1 MTRRAAGGAG
11 RPATRVLLGVT
22 VLTAVLGALLLPVP
36 AAQAAPATGATAA
49 APVAITITTLEPRT
63 VTPGSTVVVGMTLTN
78 DGDDTITD
86 LSVRLQR
93 GDRLTTR
100 DELTADAAQPSA
112 GDAAQAPFQPI
123 PSTVLE
129 PGDDAFFQFSTPAAD
144 LALTADGV
152 YPVLVNVNGTR
163 AGLVERVGELSTY
176 LTVFAGTTSRTTVS
190 WLWPL
195 TDRPHRDADGTFT
208 DDDLADEVSADGRL
222 DRALAALEGLPDG
235 GRTVPVTLAVDPA
248 LVEELTA
255 MSGGY
260 TVDGAPGGGVAA
272 AGEWL
277 SRLRSL
283 AVVHPVVALPYA
295 DVDADALQAAGL
307 PGALTRSLPGTV
319 EGTAA
324 QPARGSAPATPSATA
339 TATTEPPAPT
349 TSAGEQ
355 VLADALD
362 TTPRTDLAWP
372 AGGAVRT
379 DTLATLTAGGVDQLV
394 LGQGGYTDAD
404 AAVGRTGRA
413 AAARVPVTTAGG
425 TLTTL
430 VADSALAEVV
440 AGADTAVGGP
450 RVAEQ
455 RYLAELGVLTSQLAA
470 VDPAVAQTVLVVPP
484 REVQADPD
492 WTTPMMADTATE
504 PWLAA
509 ASLEDLASGPVA
521 DAGDLVAPADD
532 ARLAGPGMASVAA
545 AVAVRD
551 DVAGAVVGDPG
562 TVLAGY
568 DAAVSRAV
576 SVSWRDDPD
585 GFTAS
590 ATDLQQTLAALR
602 GEVGLVAPAD
612 GAYSLASSD
621 APLVLT
627 VRNDLPFAVDVTLD
641 LQTRSGV
648 GFEAE
653 TVPAQRLDPLTRTV
667 ITVPTSVRQS
677 GSFTVVAQLATP
689 AGGPLGTE
697 VQLRVSSTAYG
708 PITLAITI
716 GATALLGLLFLRR
729 LVLFVLRRR
738 RGGPAPV
745 DDDVLVPVDGD
756 AAGPQSTPPTRSP
769 V

>member
-11 RPATRVLLGVT
+11 RPATRLLIRVT
-22 VLTAVLGALLLPVP
+22 VLTALLGALLLPTTG
-36 AAQAAPATGATAA
+36 ARAAPATGTAA
-49 APVAITITTLEPRT
+49 SPVAITVTTLEPRT
-63 VTPGSTVVVGMTLTN
+63 VTPASTVVVGMTLTN

-100 DELTADAAQPSA
+100 DELTADAEQPSA
-112 GDAAQAPFQPI
+112 GDAAQAPFQQI
-123 PSTVLE
+123 PNTVLE

-176 LTVFAGTTSRTTVS
+176 LTVFGGTASRTSVA

-195 TDRPHRDADGTFT
+195 TDRPHRDADGSFT
-208 DDDLADEVSADGRL
+208 DDELATEVSADGRL
-222 DRALAALEGLPDG
+222 DRALSVLEALPDG
-235 GRTVPVTLAVDPA
+235 GRSVPVTLAVDPA

-260 TVDGAPGGGVAA
+260 TVDGSPGQGVAA

-307 PGALTRSLPGTV
+307 SAALTRSLPGTV
-319 EGTAA
+319 AGTAA
-324 QPARGSAPATPSATA
+324 QPTGGGATATPSATA
-339 TATTEPPAPT
+339 TATTPPPAPT
-349 TSAGEQ
+349 TSAGEAI
-355 VLADALD
+355 LADALD

-413 AAARVPVTTAGG
+413 AAARVPVTTPEG

-430 VADSALAEVV
+430 VADSALAQVV
-440 AGADTAVGGP
+440 AGADTATGGP

-484 REVQADPD
+484 REVEADPA
-492 WTTPMMADTATE
+492 WTTAMMADTATE

-509 ASLEDLASGPVA
+509 TSLDDLADGPVA
-521 DAGDLVAPADD
+521 DAGALVAPPDD
-532 ARLAGPGMASVAA
+532 VRLSGPGMAAVAA

-551 DVAGAVVGDPG
+551 DVAGAVVDDPG

-576 SVSWRDDPD
+576 SVAWRGDPD
-585 GFTAS
+585 GFAAA
-590 ATDLQQTLAALR
+590 ATDLQQTLTALR
-602 GEVGLVAPAD
+602 GEVGLVPPAD

-653 TVPAQRLDPLTRTV
+653 SVPAQRLDPQTRTV

-689 AGGPLGTE
+689 AGGPLGSA

-716 GATALLGLLFLRR
+716 GAAALLGLLFLRR

-738 RGGPAPV
+738 RGEPAV
-745 DDDVLVPVDGD
+745 ADDDVLVPVDGD
-756 AAGPQSTPPTRSP
+756 PAGPRPTPPTRSP

>member
-11 RPATRVLLGVT
+11 RPATPIMLLTCALTTLLGV
-22 VLTAVLGALLLPVP
+22 LLLPG
-36 AAQAAPATGATAA
+36 ARAHAAPGASPA
-49 APVAITITTLEPRT
+49 APVSITISTLEPRT
-63 VTPGSTVVVGMTLTN
+63 VTPTSTVVVGMVLTN
-78 DGDDTITD
+78 EGADTITG

-93 GDRLTTR
+93 GDRLSTR
-100 DELTADAAQPSA
+100 EELAADVADPSA
-112 GDAAQAPFQPI
+112 GDAAQAPFAPVDG
-123 PSTVLE
+123 VLE
-129 PGDDAFFQFSTPAAD
+129 PGDDLSYTYTTTAAD

-176 LTVFAGTTSRTTVS
+176 LPVFSTTTSRTTVG

-195 TDRPHRDADGTFT
+195 TDRPHRDATGAFT
-208 DDDLADEVSADGRL
+208 DDELAEEVSADGRL
-222 DRALAALEGLPDG
+222 DRALTVLEGLPDG

-248 LVEELTA
+248 LVEELTVMA
-255 MSGGY
+255 GGY
-260 TVDGAPGGGVAA
+260 TVGGA
-272 AGEWL
+272 AGEGTAAAVDWL
-277 SRLRSL
+277 SRLRAL
-283 AVVHPVVALPYA
+283 AAVHPVAALPYA

-307 PGALTRSLPGTV
+307 PAVLTRSLPGST
-319 EGTAA
+319 EGTAE
-324 QPARGSAPATPSATA
+324 QPAGAAPVTGPSATA
-339 TATTEPPAPT
+339 TATTSAPAAT
-349 TSAGEQ
+349 TGAGVQ
-355 VLADALD
+355 ILADALD

-379 DTLATLTAGGVDQLV
+379 DTLPTLAAGGVDQLV
-394 LGQGGYTDAD
+394 LGEGGYTDAD

-413 AAARVPVTTAGG
+413 AAARVPVAGTDG
-425 TLTTL
+425 TVTTL
-430 VADSALAEVV
+430 VADSALAGVV
-440 AGADTAVGGP
+440 AGADTAAGGP
-450 RVAEQ
+450 RLAEQ

-492 WTTPMMADTATE
+492 WTTSMMADAVTE
-504 PWLAA
+504 PWLAP
-509 ASLEDLASGPVA
+509 ASLDDLASGPVA
-521 DAGDLVAPADD
+521 DAGDLVPPPAD
-532 ARLAGPGMASVAA
+532 AALAGPGMAAVVA

-562 TVLAGY
+562 SVLAGY
-568 DAAVSRAV
+568 DAATSRAV
-576 SVSWRDDPD
+576 SAAWRDDPD
-585 GFTAS
+585 GFVAA
-590 ATDLQQTLAALR
+590 ATDLQRTLTDLR
-602 GEVGLVAPAD
+602 GEVGLVPPAD

-653 TVPAQRLDPLTRTV
+653 TVPAQRLEPQSRTV
-667 ITVPTSVRQS
+667 VTVPTSVRQS

-689 AGGPLGTE
+689 AGGPLGSA

-716 GATALLGLLFLRR
+716 GAAALLGLLFLRR

-738 RGGPAPV
+738 RGGPTPA
-745 DDDVLVPVDGD
+745 DDVLVPVDGD
-756 AAGPQSTPPTRSP
+756 PSGPPATPPTRSP

>member
-1 MTRRAAGGAG
+1 MA
-11 RPATRVLLGVT
+11 LLGV
-22 VLTAVLGALLLPVP
+22 LLLPGTP
-36 AAQAAPATGATAA
+36 AQAAPTSGPA
-49 APVAITITTLEPRT
+49 APVSITVTTLEPRT
-63 VTPGSTVVVGMTLTN
+63 VRPDSTIVVGVVLTN
-78 DGDDTITD
+78 DGEDTVTD
-86 LSVRLQR
+86 LSMRLQR
-93 GDRLTTR
+93 GERLATR
-100 DELTADAAQPSA
+100 EQLADDVADPSP
-112 GDAAQAPFQPI
+112 GDVAQAPFVPV
-123 PSTVLE
+123 PGVLE
-129 PGDDAFFQFSTPAAD
+129 PGDDASFTYTTTAAD

-176 LTVFAGTTSRTTVS
+176 LTVFAATTSRTSVA

-195 TDRPHRDADGTFT
+195 TDRPHRDAAGAFT
-208 DDDLADEVSADGRL
+208 DDDLATEVAADGRL
-222 DRALAALEGLPDG
+222 DRALTVLEDLPDG
-235 GRTVPVTLAVDPA
+235 GSSVPVTLAVDPA
-248 LVEELTA
+248 LVEALTT

-260 TVDGAPGGGVAA
+260 AVDGVSGTGAA
-272 AGEWL
+272 AARGWL
-277 SRLRSL
+277 GRLRSL
-283 AVVHPVVALPYA
+283 AAVHPVVALPYA
-295 DVDADALQAAGL
+295 DVDLDALQAAGL
-307 PGALTRSLPGTV
+307 PAVITRSLPGTV
-319 EGTAA
+319 EGTAQ
-324 QPARGSAPATPSATA
+324 QPADDGDPLAGITPTPTSAAPTSEAAAAT
-339 TATTEPPAPT
+339 PT

-355 VLADALD
+355 VLTDALG
-362 TTPRTDLAWP
+362 TAPRTDLAWP
-372 AGGAVRT
+372 AGGAVRS

-394 LGQGGYTDAD
+394 LGAGAYSDAD
-404 AAVGRTGRA
+404 AALGRTGRA
-413 AAARVPVTTAGG
+413 AAARVPVDTAGG

-430 VADSALAEVV
+430 VGDTALGQVV
-440 AGADTAVGGP
+440 AGADTATGGP
-450 RVAEQ
+450 RGAEQ

-492 WTTPMMADTATE
+492 WTTPMLADTATE

-509 ASLEDLASGPVA
+509 ASLTDLAAGPVA
-521 DAGDLVAPADD
+521 DAGDLVAPPDD
-532 ARLAGPGMASVAA
+532 ARLAGPGMAAVAA

-568 DAAVSRAV
+568 DAATSRAT
-576 SVSWRDDPD
+576 SVAWRDDPD
-585 GFTAS
+585 GFAAS
-590 ATDLQQTLAALR
+590 AADLQQTLSGLR

-648 GFEAE
+648 GFQAE
-653 TVPAQRLDPLTRTV
+653 SVPAQRLEPQSRTV
-667 ITVPTSVRQS
+667 VTVPASVQQS

-689 AGGPLGTE
+689 AGGPLGTA

-716 GATALLGLLFLRR
+716 GAAALLGLLFLRR

-738 RGGPAPV
+738 RGPGQE
-745 DDDVLVPVDGD
+745 DDVLPPVDGD
-756 AAGPQSTPPTRSP
+756 PAGPLRTPPTRSP